1 MTNSKQDIIAA
12 LFTALL
18 VVIMPSCSFSINH
31 REPPPP
37 PVSAPAAPSSATGD
51 LFVYPR
57 NGQTEA
63 QLTADRRDCN
73 SWGVSQTGSD
83 ASKVGDPQ
91 SQLRFQR
98 AVTACLEARGYT
110 VR

>member
-1 MTNSKQDIIAA
+1 MNNSKQDIIAA

-18 VVIMPSCSFSINH
+18 VVILPSCSFSINH

-37 PVSAPAAPSSATGD
+37 VSAPAAPSSVTGD

>member
-1 MTNSKQDIIAA
+1 MTYPKQDVIVA
-12 LFTALL
+12 LCTALL
-18 VVIMPSCSFSINH
+18 LIVLPSCSLSINH

-37 PVSAPAAPSSATGD
+37 VIAPAAPSSGTGE

-73 SWGVSQTGSD
+73 SWAVSQTGFD
-83 ASKVGDPQ
+83 PSKVGDPQ
-91 SQLRFQR
+91 SQPRFQR
-98 AVTACLEARGYT
+98 AVTACLEARGYI

>member
-1 MTNSKQDIIAA
+1 MTDPRRQHVIAPVLIA
-12 LFTALL
+12 FLL
-18 VVIMPSCSFSINH
+18 IVLPGCSFKIEHSQ
-31 REPPPP
+31 PPP
-37 PVSAPAAPSSATGD
+37 PVSPPVVSSPGTGE

-63 QLTADRRDCN
+63 QLAADRRDCN
-73 SWGVSQTGSD
+73 GWAMSQTGSD
-83 ASKVGDPQ
+83 PSRVGDQ
-91 SQLRFQR
+91 SQPRFQR

>member
-1 MTNSKQDIIAA
+1 MTDPRQNVIVA
-12 LFTALL
+12 LSALL
-18 VVIMPSCSFSINH
+18 FIVLPSCSFKIEHSQ
-31 REPPPP
+31 PP
-37 PVSAPAAPSSATGD
+37 PVSQPVASSSGTGE

-73 SWGVSQTGSD
+73 SWAMSQTGFD
-83 ASKVGDPQ
+83 PSKVSDPQ
-91 SQLRFQR
+91 SQPRFQR

-110 VR
+110 VS

>member
-1 MTNSKQDIIAA
+1 MTYPRQDVMAA

-18 VVIMPSCSFSINH
+18 LIVLPSCSFSINH

-37 PVSAPAAPSSATGD
+37 VSPPPASSPVTGE

-63 QLTADRRDCN
+63 QLAADRRDCN
-73 SWGVSQTGSD
+73 NWAAAQTGFDPSR
-83 ASKVGDPQ
+83 VGDPQ
-91 SQLRFQR
+91 SQPRFQR
-98 AVTACLEARGYT
+98 AVSACLEARGYT

>member
-1 MTNSKQDIIAA
+1 MTYPRQDVIAA
-12 LFTALL
+12 LFTGLL
-18 VVIMPSCSFSINH
+18 LIVLPSCSFSINH

-37 PVSAPAAPSSATGD
+37 ASPPVAPSPAMGE

-73 SWGVSQTGSD
+73 SWAVSQTGYDPSR
-83 ASKVGDPQ
+83 VGDPQ
-91 SQLRFQR
+91 TQPRFQR
-98 AVTACLEARGYT
+98 AVSACLEARGYT

>member
-1 MTNSKQDIIAA
+1 MTYPKQVCNRP

-18 VVIMPSCSFSINH
+18 LILLPACSLSINH

-37 PVSAPAAPSSATGD
+37 VIAPAAPSSVTGE

-73 SWGVSQTGSD
+73 SWAVSQTGSD
-83 ASKVGDPQ
+83 PSKVTDPQ

>member
-1 MTNSKQDIIAA
+1 MNNSKQDIIAA

-37 PVSAPAAPSSATGD
+37 PVSAPAAPSSVTGD

-83 ASKVGDPQ
+83 PSKVGDPQ